1 VSTKGPR
8 ALEPKGE
15 IVPPSAG
22 KEVETTGGMWCL
34 EHWSIRV
41 SWISFGSVNWPVLK
55 EMQMVFL
62 GIDWA
67 EAHHDV
73 CLLDEQG
80 KVLGKRRVAD
90 GLEGVRRLHEL
101 VAEHA

>member
-1 VSTKGPR
+1 MR
-8 ALEPKGE
+8 
-15 IVPPSAG
+15 
-22 KEVETTGGMWCL
+22 
-34 EHWSIRV
+34 
-41 SWISFGSVNWPVLK
+41 
-55 EMQMVFL
+55 MVFV

-80 KVLGKRRVAD
+80 KMLGKRRGSD

-101 VAEHA
+101 VAEHAEEPEQVVIGIENDRGLLVQARLAAGYQGYAGNPLAGSRYRDRPTTSRAQTRQ